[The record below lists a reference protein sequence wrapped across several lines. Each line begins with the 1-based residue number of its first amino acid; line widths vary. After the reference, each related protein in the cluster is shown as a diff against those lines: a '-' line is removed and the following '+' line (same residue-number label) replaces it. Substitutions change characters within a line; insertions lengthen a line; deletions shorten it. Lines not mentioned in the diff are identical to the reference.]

1 MNSQNFYDD
10 FLTGVKG
17 ALGED
22 AENFRRAFFDAE
34 EKQGRSGQQAPMFAH
49 TMATNPLLVTL
60 QDNLKMGDPVAR
72 QTRKEQGMGVPE
84 KAGERLGQAIGR
96 IGQDIGRDATRSI
109 WWLLNAPQA
118 VAQVAVDSLLARTNP
133 DLRSEYFV
141 RDDNDARIQYDPQ
154 DYEAAYRAGLTDQAG
169 NLQKNVRVGPAEE
182 YLTPDGD
189 ISNRR
194 FYKKTRMLPGA
205 VNWLTLP
212 TAAAINTGLGLT
224 NFVGGNEGYTA
235 AIPSEEDPTKTA
247 NVIAEIGAK
256 YILGRTGNLLPYEEF
271 KKVRPDVSREEYNA
285 YKAFK
290 YDKELDY
297 DASDG
302 DVSLLPMGVL
312 KATAEG
318 IHGPEV
324 QFLGRS
330 LPVTTTILPTVAAAL
345 GTAAGVY
352 GGAEHRKRGD
362 KMLGFIPPVDA
373 DPNLKPES
381 TAQVDQIARR
391 TTRRGLVGGTI
402 GAVGGAL
409 IGNVIEQERR
419 KRNAKSNDEIGK
431 IVEKL

>member
-1 MNSQNFYDD
+1 M
-10 FLTGVKG
+10 
-17 ALGED
+17 
-22 AENFRRAFFDAE
+22 E
-34 EKQGRSGQQAPMFAH
+34 ECHS
-49 TMATNPLLVTL
+49 
-60 QDNLKMGDPVAR
+60 
-72 QTRKEQGMGVPE
+72 
-84 KAGERLGQAIGR
+84 
-96 IGQDIGRDATRSI
+96 
-109 WWLLNAPQA
+109 
-118 VAQVAVDSLLARTNP
+118 
-133 DLRSEYFV
+133 
-141 RDDNDARIQYDPQ
+141 
-154 DYEAAYRAGLTDQAG
+154 
-169 NLQKNVRVGPAEE
+169 
-182 YLTPDGD
+182 
-189 ISNRR
+189 
-194 FYKKTRMLPGA
+194 
-205 VNWLTLP
+205 
-212 TAAAINTGLGLT
+212 
-224 NFVGGNEGYTA
+224 
-235 AIPSEEDPTKTA
+235 KTA